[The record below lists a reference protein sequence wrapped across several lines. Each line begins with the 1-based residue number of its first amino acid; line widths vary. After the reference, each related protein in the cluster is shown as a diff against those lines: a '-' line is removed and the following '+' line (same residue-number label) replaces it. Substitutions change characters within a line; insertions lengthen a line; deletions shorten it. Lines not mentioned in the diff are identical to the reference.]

1 MCLNLRWLLYLWATS
16 KLSNANTPNVT
27 FLKAKEPFRLT
38 KTLIIPSDSDIKI
51 AFLNGMLSAEQM
63 LECLAKTRCSLSQN
77 SFFQTKA
84 VLD

>member
-1 MCLNLRWLLYLWATS
+1 MCLNLHWLLYLRATS
-16 KLSNANTPNVT
+16 SLSNINTPNIT
-27 FLKAKEPFRLT
+27 PLKAKEPFRLT

-63 LECLAKTRCSLSQN
+63 LECLAKIGCFLNQN

-84 VLD
+84 LLD